1 MNKVNDI
8 VLGIDIGGTHIT
20 VALVDLETRSIVE
33 GSVQRRAVDSNLP
46 ANTILSSW
54 CEAINAV
61 YQNTWEASR
70 QIGIAMPG
78 PFDYEAG
85 ICLIQD
91 QEKFKALFQLN
102 IKNELASRLN
112 IEAEN
117 IRLIN
122 DAAGFLQGEVFSGA
136 ARQGKRA
143 IGLTLGTGLG
153 SAFCENGIAVDAA
166 LWNSAFKQGIAE
178 DYLSTRWFVDRYFQL
193 TGQEIAGVKEL
204 NTAENELEVRQQIFT
219 EFGNNLAEFLLPLIK
234 KRLADIVVLGGNI
247 SHAHLA
253 FLPQLNRKLQENK
266 VEVKIKIAELKENA
280 SLIGAASCWELHRHA

>member
-20 VALVDLETRSIVE
+20 AALVDLETRSIVE
-33 GSVQRRAVDSNLP
+33 GSVQRRAVNSNLP
-46 ANTILSSW
+46 ADTILSFW

-61 YQNTWEASR
+61 YQNTREASR

-85 ICLIQD
+85 ISLIQD
-91 QEKFKALFQLN
+91 QDKFKALYRLN
-102 IKNELASRLN
+102 LKNELASRLN
-112 IEAEN
+112 IEAGN
-117 IRLIN
+117 IRFIN

-136 ARQGKRA
+136 ARQGKQV

-153 SAFCENGIAVDAA
+153 SAFCENGLAVDAA
-166 LWNSAFKQGIAE
+166 LWESAFKQGIAE

-204 NTAENELEVRQQIFT
+204 NAAKNEPEVRQQVFT

-234 KRLADIVVLGGNI
+234 ERSADIVVLGGNI
-247 SHAHLA
+247 SHAHQA
-253 FLPQLNRKLQENK
+253 FLPQLNRKLQENN

>member
-20 VALVDLETRSIVE
+20 VALVDLETRSIIE
-33 GSVQRRAVDSNLP
+33 GSVQRRAVNCNLP
-46 ANTILSSW
+46 ADTILSSW

-61 YQNTWEASR
+61 YQNIPVASK

-85 ICLIQD
+85 ISLIQD
-91 QEKFKALFQLN
+91 QDKFKALYRLN
-102 IKNELASRLN
+102 LKNELASRLN
-112 IEAEN
+112 IEAGN
-117 IRLIN
+117 IRFIN

-136 ARQGKRA
+136 AREEKRV

-153 SAFCENGIAVDAA
+153 SAFCENGMAVDAE
-166 LWNSAFKQGIAE
+166 LWESAFKQGIAE

-193 TGQEIAGVKEL
+193 TGQEVAGVKEL
-204 NTAENELEVRQQIFT
+204 NTAEIDLNVRQQLFT

-234 KRLADIVVLGGNI
+234 ERLADIVVLGGNI

-253 FLPQLNRKLQENK
+253 FLPQLNRKLQENN